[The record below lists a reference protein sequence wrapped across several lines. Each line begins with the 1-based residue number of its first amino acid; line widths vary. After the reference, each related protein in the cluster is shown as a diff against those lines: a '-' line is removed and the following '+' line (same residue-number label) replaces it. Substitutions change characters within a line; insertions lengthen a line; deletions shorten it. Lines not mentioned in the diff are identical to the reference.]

1 MRGYLIPELGKID
14 QQIVAICDVDK
25 RQLDSA
31 LQIKGLFIELFIS
44 KSSLT
49 NGLNCSVRFTLPIM
63 FLFSKFPPVSVD
75 AGFVYLKLERYEFIV

>member
-31 LQIKGLFIELFIS
+31 LQIKGLTHAKPYHDYRELLDKES
-44 KSSLT
+44 
-49 NGLNCSVRFTLPIM
+49 GLP
-63 FLFSKFPPVSVD
+63 
-75 AGFVYLKLERYEFIV
+75 AGRSTRLAA